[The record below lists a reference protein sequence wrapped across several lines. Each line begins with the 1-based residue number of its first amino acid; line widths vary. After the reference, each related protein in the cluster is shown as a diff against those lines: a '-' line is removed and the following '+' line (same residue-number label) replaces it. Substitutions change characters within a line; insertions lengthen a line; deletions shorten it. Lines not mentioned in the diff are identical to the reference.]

1 MPQPIVFFDPEQVY
15 HIWTHAN
22 GKENLFRVEENYRYF
37 LRRYAHYIHPLV
49 DTYAYC
55 LMPNHLHLMI
65 RIKSE
70 AEVLTALRK
79 GKATLKG
86 FETLGGFSKSI
97 SLQFSHLFNA
107 YTQAYNKMHKRKG
120 SLFIPNFKRKLIDS
134 DSYFSALVIYIHQNP
149 VTHGFVKKLSDWT
162 YSSYTSYLS
171 QGHSLLQRKE
181 VLGWFGSLDGFQK
194 DHGSTVPKE
203 ILMQIEH

>member
-1 MPQPIVFFDPEQVY
+1 MSEPIVALEPHKVY

-22 GKENLFRVEENYRYF
+22 GKENLFRVAENYRYF
-37 LRRYAHYIHPLV
+37 LRKYVHYIHPLV

-55 LMPNHLHLMI
+55 LMPNHLHLML
-65 RIKSE
+65 RVKNE
-70 AEVLTALRK
+70 REVLAALKKR
-79 GKATLKG
+79 KATLQG

-107 YTQAYNKMHKRKG
+107 YTQAYNKMYKRKG

-149 VTHGFVKKLSDWT
+149 VAHGFVKKLSDWT

-171 QGHSLLQRKE
+171 QRHSLLQREE
-181 VLGWFGSLDGFQK
+181 VLGWFGTSEGFQK
-194 DHGSTVPKE
+194 DHESALPKE
-203 ILMQIEH
+203 IRKQIEN